1 MALNSHV
8 VAARTGGFPENKA
21 KELSQHCDSRAC
33 ALRVEIIPQREIVPH
48 AAGAPLRGGAVWTT
62 IERGFGFMKGTE
74 FSPRERQI
82 VDAVLQAKSVKDIA
96 ADLDLSVNT
105 VKDYL
110 KVIYRKAMVHSARE
124 LMRRLMPGGRP
135 APAADHA
142 LVQLLHAAQGL
153 AASTSP
159 SAAQAQLAAAVRR
172 CSRAQRVAY
181 GRWVCPTGDL
191 YLALDQPAVLVR
203 AGEFAHRLRDR
214 GWARLE
220 SPDPRSPEAR
230 QLQRAGLGGELI
242 GVALNASGRAQV
254 LLAASDKE
262 SFGPLDLS
270 TIRLLAQL
278 ARFGPHPH
286 PLPAVET
293 LAATA

>member
-1 MALNSHV
+1 SHV

-124 LMRRLMPGGRP
+124 LMRKLMPGGRP
-135 APAADHA
+135 PPPTTPWRSCCMPPKAWPPRPARAQPRRS
-142 LVQLLHAAQGL
+142 LPRRCGAARGRSGWRTG
-153 AASTSP
+153 AGCARPGICTWRSTS
-159 SAAQAQLAAAVRR
+159 RR
-172 CSRAQRVAY
+172 CWCAPVSSPIACGTAAGRGLKARIRARP
-181 GRWVCPTGDL
+181 R
-191 YLALDQPAVLVR
+191 
-203 AGEFAHRLRDR
+203 R
-214 GWARLE
+214 GSSSAPDWA
-220 SPDPRSPEAR
+220 A
-230 QLQRAGLGGELI
+230 
-242 GVALNASGRAQV
+242 N
-254 LLAASDKE
+254 
-262 SFGPLDLS
+262 
-270 TIRLLAQL
+270 
-278 ARFGPHPH
+278 
-286 PLPAVET
+286 
-293 LAATA
+293 